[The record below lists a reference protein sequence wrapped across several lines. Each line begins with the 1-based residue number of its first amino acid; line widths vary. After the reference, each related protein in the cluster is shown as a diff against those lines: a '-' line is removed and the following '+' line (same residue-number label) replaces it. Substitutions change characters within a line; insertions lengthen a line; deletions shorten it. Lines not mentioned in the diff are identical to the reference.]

1 MQEIVDAAPT
11 PGEGA
16 RVQRMIS
23 AMVSTGFNGGYVAN
37 PRLAKVVQ
45 GLRVH
50 GQRREKGVVRLADR
64 PPRRVLVDDPGPQ
77 FLEPPPALP
86 DDRRPGRL
94 AHIPS
99 H

>member
-16 RVQRMIS
+16 MVQRMIS
-23 AMVSTGFNGGYVAN
+23 AMVSTGFNGGHVAN

-50 GQRREKGVVRLADR
+50 GQRRN
-64 PPRRVLVDDPGPQ
+64 RVLSASPIV
-77 FLEPPPALP
+77 
-86 DDRRPGRL
+86 RPG
-94 AHIPS
+94 AYW
-99 H
+99 